1 MYHRHLRS
9 HPAPLIA
16 ALCLSDAMFQFMG
29 VSRFLYC
36 GGGRVGHLE
45 GLTALT
51 LLFDATEA
59 SQLRAMHLIMQCF
72 TFWSF
77 FAYSF
82 STVVDISLQVDLVL
96 TLQRP
101 FARTAV
107 RQIYGITAAFL
118 FATVSAAAQVITG
131 QVDAPINQVLFYSA
145 KIIFFGSA
153 LYSLSLATYS
163 FL

>member
-1 MYHRHLRS
+1 
-9 HPAPLIA
+9 
-16 ALCLSDAMFQFMG
+16 MG

-36 GGGRVGHLE
+36 GDHVDGHLE

-51 LLFDATEA
+51 LFFDASEA

-82 STVVDISLQVDLVL
+82 STVVDISLQIDLVL

-101 FARTAV
+101 FARTSV
-107 RQIYGITAAFL
+107 RQIYGITAAFI
-118 FATVSAAAQVITG
+118 FSTVSAVSMVITG
-131 QVDAPINQVLFYSA
+131 KVEAPINQVLFYSA
-145 KIIFFGSA
+145 KIIFFVSA